1 MRENP
6 ISVDP
11 NLHFVRRLTFGP
23 TPELMEH
30 VRDVGIDRFIEEQLA
45 PEAIDDSAMDEM
57 LSRFQTLHLS
67 NAEIIKEYREQAGI
81 VIGELQFATLLRAIA
96 SRRQL
101 YEVMAT
107 NRITARV
114 L

>member
-1 MRENP
+1 
-6 ISVDP
+6 
-11 NLHFVRRLTFGP
+11 
-23 TPELMEH
+23 
-30 VRDVGIDRFIEEQLA
+30 
-45 PEAIDDSAMDEM
+45 MDEM